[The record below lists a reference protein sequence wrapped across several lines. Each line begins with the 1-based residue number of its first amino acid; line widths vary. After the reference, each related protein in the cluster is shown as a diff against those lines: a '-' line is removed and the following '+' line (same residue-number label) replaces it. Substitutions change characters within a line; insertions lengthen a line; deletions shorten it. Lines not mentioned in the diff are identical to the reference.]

1 MAKTNN
7 VYILPQDNRTKTAI
21 LTTAKASRANLTDAV
36 KVADGSGRA
45 RMVIL
50 AAALRAIGIESEAL
64 AQLEHSPVLGHGQPV
79 GALVATGF

>member
-1 MAKTNN
+1 MRRSMACTFQSAAA
-7 VYILPQDNRTKTAI
+7 VVAVGLADGRGV
-21 LTTAKASRANLTDAV
+21 AV

-79 GALVATGF
+79 GALVATCF